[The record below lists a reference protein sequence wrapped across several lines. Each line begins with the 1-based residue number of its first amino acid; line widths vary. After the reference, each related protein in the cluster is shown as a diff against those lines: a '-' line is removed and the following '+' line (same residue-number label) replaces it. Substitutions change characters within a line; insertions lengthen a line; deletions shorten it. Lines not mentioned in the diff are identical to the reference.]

1 MIATCSSPPAAA
13 SACTARRSTSRPSW
27 QAKPSESKRST
38 TAFGSSASC
47 TTIWDISTSNRGPCS
62 PSTTPSAR
70 GCHPCL
76 RYNLSPMS
84 PGWTVCCW
92 SGRWESNPRH
102 TAWEAVVLPL
112 NYARLSLEH
121 SRATALAA
129 RAGRSRTA
137 YAPRGHGGS
146 SSLHARGPA
155 GEHGLH
161 PRPVDVVAGDDDA
174 HTPARRMAAFLHQRR
189 QGRGAG
195 AFGERMRIAEQDA
208 DRLGDLRVRDFD
220 DALGSPS
227 NDLERRRIGR
237 AHRNPVREGERGIRR
252 YDAAR
257 FEREPVGVGAL
268 GDDADDPRRKPERV
282 AHADEAADPG
292 AEPDRNIDRVE
303 IGVCREQLVGVG
315 RDADDEI
322 AVERG
327 PELEPARLRKLDRAR
342 LGLVEIP
349 AVLDQLGPERAHGG
363 VLLGGIAARHH
374 DRDRHVRLRA
384 GKR

>member
-1 MIATCSSPPAAA
+1 MARSIPWWSSGPPTHCPPEASLITAPAKANIESPAA
-13 SACTARRSTSRPSW
+13 
-27 QAKPSESKRST
+27 E
-38 TAFGSSASC
+38 
-47 TTIWDISTSNRGPCS
+47 
-62 PSTTPSAR
+62 
-70 GCHPCL
+70 HPCL

-84 PGWTVCCW
+84 PGRTVSCW

-112 NYARLSLEH
+112 NYARLSVEH

-161 PRPVDVVAGDDDA
+161 PRPVDVLAGDDDA
-174 HTPARRMAAFLHQRR
+174 HTPARRMAAFPHQRR

-268 GDDADDPRRKPERV
+268 GLTTR
-282 AHADEAADPG
+282 
-292 AEPDRNIDRVE
+292 I
-303 IGVCREQLVGVG
+303 VGVVSPSAS
-315 RDADDEI
+315 RTPMRPQI
-322 AVERG
+322 
-327 PELEPARLRKLDRAR
+327 PEPSPI
-342 LGLVEIP
+342 GT
-349 AVLDQLGPERAHGG
+349 
-363 VLLGGIAARHH
+363 
-374 DRDRHVRLRA
+374 
-384 GKR
+384 